1 MSTRLV
7 AYARLSAQGLLA
19 WSPASSQRTSWHA
32 LAPDAG
38 PLNLKA
44 RWFFDQPFP
53 KFGRM
58 DALSKLAMAAG
69 QLVYRASNGFYGLEP
84 REMAQVGGTML
95 GCLEVDAQFEQTRQ
109 AGAPSPS
116 LFVYTLP
123 SMFQGE
129 LAIHYRLQGRCQL
142 LAQGELSGVAAL
154 ETALRWVGK
163 GRASSVLV
171 IAADA
176 CGPLS
181 SKLTGKQ
188 EHAEAYAYLIAGH
201 GHGIRV
207 VNAEGAEGKTLARG
221 DSALACTWLDTLE
234 THLLQ
239 GFTGVLK
246 AGNSEQSVSLQ
257 LG

>member
-7 AYARLSAQGLLA
+7 AYARLSAQGLLS
-19 WSPASSQRTSWHA
+19 WSPASTIRTSWHS
-32 LAPDAG
+32 LAPEAG

-58 DALSKLAMAAG
+58 DALCKLAMAAG
-69 QLVYRASNGFYGLEP
+69 QLVYRASNGFHGLEP

-95 GCLEVDAQFEQTRQ
+95 GCLEVDAQFEATRL
-109 AGAPSPS
+109 AGAPSPA

-129 LAIHYRLQGRCQL
+129 LAIHYRLQGRCTL
-142 LAQGELSGVAAL
+142 LSQGELSGMAAL
-154 ETALRWVGK
+154 DTALRWVGQ
-163 GRASSVLV
+163 RRVSSVLV

-176 CGPLS
+176 CGRLG
-181 SKLTGKQ
+181 SKLTGQ
-188 EHAEAYAYLIAGH
+188 PEHGEAYAYLIAGH

-207 VNAEGAEGKTLARG
+207 VNTSSTEGKPLVQG
-221 DSALACTWLDTLE
+221 ESALGCTFLDSLE

-239 GFTGVLK
+239 GFTGALK
-246 AGNSEQSVSLQ
+246 AEANGQSVSLQ

>member
-7 AYARLSAQGLLA
+7 AYARLSAQGLLS
-19 WSPASSQRTSWHA
+19 WSPASTIRTSWHS
-32 LAPDAG
+32 LAPEAG

-69 QLVYRASNGFYGLEP
+69 QLVYRASNGFHGLKP

-95 GCLEVDAQFEQTRQ
+95 GCLEVDAQFEATRL
-109 AGAPSPS
+109 AGAPSPAM
-116 LFVYTLP
+116 FVYTLP

-129 LAIHYRLQGRCQL
+129 LAIHYRLQGRCTL
-142 LAQGELSGVAAL
+142 LSQGKLSGMAAL
-154 ETALRWVGK
+154 DTALRWVGK
-163 GRASSVLV
+163 RRVSSVLV

-181 SKLTGKQ
+181 SRLTGQ
-188 EHAEAYAYLIAGH
+188 AEHGEAYAYLIAGH

-207 VNAEGAEGKTLARG
+207 VNAEGAEARPLARG
-221 DSALACTWLDTLE
+221 DSALGCTWLDTLE

-239 GFTGVLK
+239 GFTGAVK
-246 AGNSEQSVSLQ
+246 AVDGNESVSLQ
-257 LG
+257 IG

>member
-7 AYARLSAQGLLA
+7 AYARLSTQGLLA
-19 WSPASSQRTSWHA
+19 WSPVSTLRTSWHA
-32 LAPDAG
+32 LAPEAG

-58 DALSKLAMAAG
+58 DPLCKLAMAAG
-69 QLVYRASNGFYGLEP
+69 QMVYRASNGFHGLEP
-84 REMAQVGGTML
+84 REMGQVGATML
-95 GCLEVDAQFEQTRQ
+95 GCLEVDAQFEQSRN

-129 LAIHYRLQGRCQL
+129 LAIHFRLQGRCLL
-142 LAQGELSGVAAL
+142 LAQHELSGMAAL

-171 IAADA
+171 VVADA
-176 CGPLS
+176 CGPLG
-181 SKLTGKQ
+181 SKLIGRPSMG
-188 EHAEAYAYLIAGH
+188 EAYAYLISSH

-207 VNAEGAEGKTLARG
+207 VNAEDGAPLAKG
-221 DSALACTWLDTLE
+221 DSALGCTFLDTLE

-239 GFTGVLK
+239 GFTGAVK
-246 AGNSEQSVSLQ
+246 AVKGNESVALQ
-257 LG
+257 IG